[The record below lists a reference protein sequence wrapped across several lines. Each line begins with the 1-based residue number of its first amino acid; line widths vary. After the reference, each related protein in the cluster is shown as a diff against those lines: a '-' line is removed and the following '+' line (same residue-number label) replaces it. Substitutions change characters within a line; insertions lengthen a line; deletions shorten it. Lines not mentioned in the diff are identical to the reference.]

1 MGLIGP
7 LAKGSEKYQITF
19 YSTFGK
25 GQYQNHTI
33 TMTIIGHMVTIANRP
48 YDTIMMTGDKSTMAS
63 TSDRPTMAKLNHTI
77 TMLLTMAHVRVSITV
92 P

>member
-25 GQYQNHTI
+25 GHTI